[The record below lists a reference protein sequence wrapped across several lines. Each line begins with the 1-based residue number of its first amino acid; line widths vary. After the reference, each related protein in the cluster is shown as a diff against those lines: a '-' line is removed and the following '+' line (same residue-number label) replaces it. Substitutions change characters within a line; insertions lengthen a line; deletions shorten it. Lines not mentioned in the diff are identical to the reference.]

1 MADLVQAVA
10 IQKNKGSHE
19 DVIRAAALASVIA
32 WVNSYEDPAWNSW
45 LKGRFTKSVRRG
57 TAGQIEAAV
66 EFAASDV
73 MVGEARALGFVPASY
88 DDMLPPISK
97 MQVSG
102 TEYPRSEEP
111 WTVDFEGPAIYI
123 NSDIEM
129 STGKTAAQAAHGLFA
144 WALRLSDEER
154 EHWVGQGLP
163 VTFFEVPAKEI
174 IDLAELAGAVPIVDA
189 GFTEIDPGSMTVV
202 AY

>member
-1 MADLVQAVA
+1 
-10 IQKNKGSHE
+10 
-19 DVIRAAALASVIA
+19 LASVIA
-32 WVNSYEDPAWNSW
+32 WVMTPEAPEWNSW
-45 LKGRFTKSVRRG
+45 LRGRFTKSVRRG
-57 TAGQIEAAV
+57 TAGQIVAAQ
-66 EFAASDV
+66 EFAASHV
-73 MVGEARALGFVPASY
+73 EVGDAVALGFVPASY
-88 DDMLPPISK
+88 EDMPAVISK

-111 WTVDFEGPAIYI
+111 WIVDFEGPSIYI

-154 EHWVGQGLP
+154 EHWVALGLP

-174 IDLAELAGAVPIVDA
+174 ITLAELGSAVPIVDA
-189 GFTEIDPGSMTVV
+189 GFTEIDPGTMTVV
-202 AY
+202 AI